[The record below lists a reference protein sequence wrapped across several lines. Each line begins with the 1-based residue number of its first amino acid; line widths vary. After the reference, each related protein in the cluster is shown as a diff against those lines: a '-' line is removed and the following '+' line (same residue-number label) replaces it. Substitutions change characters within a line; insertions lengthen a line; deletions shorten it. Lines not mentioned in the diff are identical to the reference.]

1 MPNLSLVAR
10 LSTGWAGQMEND
22 MKSKKRYKIAVA
34 IPFVLFGVM
43 LVMVLNRSD
52 LLSWLLIIV
61 MGVLAL
67 LGYFI
72 YENLPAEVRTDGE
85 SL

>member
-1 MPNLSLVAR
+1 
-10 LSTGWAGQMEND
+10 

-43 LVMVLNRSD
+43 LVMVFNRND